1 MPALIASWLTNP
13 RLERGMD
20 IDMEI
25 SGKTKICGLIGNPV
39 EHTLSPMIHNTLAD
53 KLGHDLV
60 YVPFPVEQ
68 GRVADA
74 VRGADALRVLGL
86 NVTVPYK
93 SEVIESL
100 QEIDEL
106 AENIGAVNTLVRTA
120 GGYKGYNTD
129 MEGLY
134 RAMRSEGI
142 RIDGEEI
149 ILLGAGGAARAVA
162 YLCAVKGAKRIYMLN
177 RTRVKAENVAEE
189 VNRAVDREV
198 ILPMATEDYAALP
211 EGKYLAIQ
219 GTSVGLVPHVD
230 DVVIGDDA
238 FYEKIHT
245 GFDLIYSPWE
255 TKFMAMVK
263 AHGGNAYNGLK
274 MLLYQGIIA
283 YELWNDVHV
292 SEEDIQEVYRKLRG
306 HFTEH

>member
-1 MPALIASWLTNP
+1 MK
-13 RLERGMD
+13 
-20 IDMEI
+20 ID
-25 SGKTKICGLIGNPV
+25 GKTNVCGLIGNPV
-39 EHTLSPMIHNTLAD
+39 EHTLSPMIHNTLA
-53 KLGHDLV
+53 KRLGHNLV

-68 GRVADA
+68 GRVDEA
-74 VRGADALRVLGL
+74 VRGADALHLLGL

-100 QEIDEL
+100 REIDAL
-106 AENIGAVNTLVRTA
+106 ARNIGAVNTLVRTE

-134 RAMRSEGI
+134 RAMSSEGI
-142 RIDGEEI
+142 RIEGEQI

-162 YLCAVKGAKRIYMLN
+162 YLCAEKGAEKVYMLN
-177 RTRVKAENVAEE
+177 RTFDKAQTVAEE
-189 VNRAVDREV
+189 VNGAMGREV
-198 ILPMATEDYAALP
+198 IRPMAMADYARLP

-219 GTSVGLVPHVD
+219 GTSVGLAPHAE
-230 DVVIGDDA
+230 DVVIADDA

-255 TKFMAMVK
+255 TKFMRLVM
-263 AHGGNAYNGLK
+263 AHGGHAYNGLK

-283 YELWNDVHV
+283 YELWNGVQV
-292 SEEDIQEVYRKLRG
+292 SEEDALAVYERLK
-306 HFTEH
+306 EHTAYHG